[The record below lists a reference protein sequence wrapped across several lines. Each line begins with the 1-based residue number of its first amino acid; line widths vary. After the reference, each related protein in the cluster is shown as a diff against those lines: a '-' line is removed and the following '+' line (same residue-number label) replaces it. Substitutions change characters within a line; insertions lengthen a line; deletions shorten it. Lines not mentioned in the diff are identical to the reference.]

1 MEFCELLG
9 NSNNSAPPALAAD
22 LQLVEEGFKGAAGG
36 IRPFTHHP
44 LSFTFLT
51 TSIGGGGVCVGEV
64 VLDPEGCGKDCRRD
78 CAQLLRL
85 SHGHTVTSFRHLS
98 LLHLCSTNEGQ

>member
-51 TSIGGGGVCVGEV
+51 TSIGGGGGMCWRGCAGSRG
-64 VLDPEGCGKDCRRD
+64 LREGLQEG
-78 CAQLLRL
+78 LRTITQTL
-85 SHGHTVTSFRHLS
+85 SWPYGHLFSPS
-98 LLHLCSTNEGQ
+98 LPSAPLQH